1 HEEKVLNTIEELFN
15 LGVKPIFEETVIVE
29 SSFNGK
35 TVVVTGTLQN
45 YSRGEIKAKLEGL
58 GAKVSGSVS
67 KKTDYVIAGEE
78 AGSKLT
84 KAQDLG
90 VTVLTEEEFEKMI

>member
-1 HEEKVLNTIEELFN
+1 MQK
-15 LGVKPIFEETVIVE
+15 
-29 SSFNGK
+29 
-35 TVVVTGTLQN
+35 
-45 YSRGEIKAKLEGL
+45 YSRSEIKAKLESL

-67 KKTDYVIAGEE
+67 KKTDYVIAGDE

-90 VTVLTEEEFEKMI
+90 ITILTEDEFEKII

>member
-1 HEEKVLNTIEELFN
+1 MKTAGLALQYEKKEVQTDTFFSGKVFVL
-15 LGVKPIFEETVIVE
+15 
-29 SSFNGK
+29 
-35 TVVVTGTLQN
+35 TGTLTKMKR
-45 YSRGEIKAKLEGL
+45 SEAKQRIESAG
-58 GAKVSGSVS
+58 GKVSGSVS

-90 VTVLTEEEFEKMI
+90 VKVLSESAFLEKL

>member
-1 HEEKVLNTIEELFN
+1 MLSTINELFN
-15 LGVKPIFEETVIVE
+15 LGVAPIFKEKEIVE

-35 TVVVTGTLQN
+35 TVVVTGTLQK
-45 YSRGEIKAKLEGL
+45 YSRSEIKEKLESL

-90 VTVLTEEEFEKMI
+90 ITILSEDEFENMI

>member
-1 HEEKVLNTIEELFN
+1 MV
-15 LGVKPIFEETVIVE
+15 
-29 SSFNGK
+29 
-35 TVVVTGTLQN
+35 
-45 YSRGEIKAKLEGL
+45 RGL